1 MLLMLSLALTASV
14 ALAQAHSAVIVG
26 VVTDERGGRLA
37 GAKVSLSKKDLV
49 ISETTADKDGHFEFP
64 SLVSGW
70 YTLDISLSGWQSKR
84 LTKVEA
90 RAFGTIEIDVALSR
104 TGAGSGGN
112 APSRGLDTEVRWG
125 RLFGQSSFERLP
137 STRSMWSILGSQE
150 PSTVTDVL
158 DIGGLKV

>member
-1 MLLMLSLALTASV
+1 MLSLALTASV
-14 ALAQAHSAVIVG
+14 ALAQAYSSVIVG

-49 ISETTADKDGHFEFP
+49 ISETTADKDGHFEFL

-90 RAFGTIEIDVALSR
+90 RAFGTIEIDVVPSQ
-104 TGAGSGGN
+104 TGAGSGGK
-112 APSRGLDTEVRWG
+112 APSRGLDTEVPYRRTAARQSGHTGTG
-125 RLFGQSSFERLP
+125 RAICQGE
-137 STRSMWSILGSQE
+137 
-150 PSTVTDVL
+150 
-158 DIGGLKV
+158 